1 MNWNS
6 RVYSHD
12 QTRKN
17 ELHFTSLLVASD
29 GLTEGLLIST
39 SLLVKMNWNSRVYSR
54 PSLSSVA
61 TGINSFLTHFFS
73 FFSAALFFSSSS
85 LTLFLSNPQNHLD
98 FHQDFLKSP
107 SFSSFPLWNPSSNQK
122 IFGFSQESREGG
134 GGRTLTQIFCRFFD
148 ILGLQR

>member
-1 MNWNS
+1 MTINGNKEALVAKQSQCS
-6 RVYSHD
+6 RGS
-12 QTRKN
+12 
-17 ELHFTSLLVASD
+17 VASD
-29 GLTEGLLIST
+29 GLTETLPIST
-39 SLLVKMNWNSRVYSR
+39 SLLAKMNWNSRVCSR
-54 PSLSSVA
+54 PSLGSVA

-107 SFSSFPLWNPSSNQK
+107 SFSSFPLWKSSSNQK

-134 GGRTLTQIFCRFFD
+134 GVTNPNPDFCKFFD